1 MLQASQI
8 SNFIVENEIATQ
20 EEIELCGCVA
30 GYSPETMNA
39 IIYARTGY
47 HDIEQL
53 YACERRNF
61 YFSNEILRE
70 LR

>member
-1 MLQASQI
+1 MLQTNQI
-8 SNFIVENEIATQ
+8 NDFIIENEIATQ
-20 EEIELCGCVA
+20 DEVDLCGSVA
-30 GYSPETMNA
+30 GFSPETMNA

-61 YFSNEILRE
+61 YFNSDILGEIR
-70 LR
+70 